1 MLLPEDPLPIVLV
14 GNKYD
19 LLRDE
24 DSVKR
29 KAVAQ
34 CLRCVATRHAASVVM
49 HARDEK
55 ELRRTFFLELL
66 LFESMYDGIPCFCLL
81 YLIYSDLCWKHIFFN

>member
-55 ELRRTFFLELL
+55 ELRRTFFLNFYCSRACMTE
-66 LFESMYDGIPCFCLL
+66 
-81 YLIYSDLCWKHIFFN
+81 YLAFVYCI

>member
-55 ELRRTFFLELL
+55 ELRRTFLDFYCSRACMTE
-66 LFESMYDGIPCFCLL
+66 
-81 YLIYSDLCWKHIFFN
+81 YLAFVYCI